1 MSTTVSPINPDKF
14 VIPQTV
20 APGSPSQTAFQ
31 MSIARNEH
39 QNALV
44 QVSKG
49 KVVGGGLKN
58 KKHKKSKKYRK
69 SSMKKR
75 FSKKFRKSIMR
86 RKQSKV
92 RKLSFRN
99 KNKKALYGGATISPS
114 TLTISPSTLTIPSF
128 SQTSV
133 GGTSIINQLAR
144 NHAQTLAY
152 SEFDDQVGKK
162 AT

>member
-14 VIPQTV
+14 VIPHTV
-20 APGSPSQTAFQ
+20 APGSPSQTALQ
-31 MSIARNEH
+31 MYTARNQY

-49 KVVGGGLKN
+49 KMGGGLKN

-86 RKQSKV
+86 R
-92 RKLSFRN
+92 RKSSFRN
-99 KNKKALYGGATISPS
+99 KNKKALHGGASISPS
-114 TLTISPSTLTIPSF
+114 TLPIPSF
-128 SQTSV
+128 PQASF
-133 GGTSIINQLAR
+133 GGTSIINQLAS

-162 AT
+162 AI

>member
-1 MSTTVSPINPDKF
+1 MSTTVSPINPDRF
-14 VIPQTV
+14 VIPHTV
-20 APGSPSQTAFQ
+20 APGSPSQTALQ
-31 MSIARNEH
+31 MGVARNDY

-49 KVVGGGLKN
+49 KMGGGLKN

-99 KNKKALYGGATISPS
+99 KNKKALHGGAE
-114 TLTISPSTLTIPSF
+114 STLTIPSF
-128 SQTSV
+128 PQTSV
-133 GGTSIINQLAR
+133 GGTSIINQLAS
-144 NHAQTLAY
+144 NHSQTLAY
-152 SEFDDQVGKK
+152 SQYDNRVGK

>member
-1 MSTTVSPINPDKF
+1 MSTTINPDKF

-20 APGSPSQTAFQ
+20 APGSPSQTALQ
-31 MSIARNEH
+31 MSVARNDY

-49 KVVGGGLKN
+49 KVGGMGKN

-99 KNKKALYGGATISPS
+99 KNKKALHGGATINPGV
-114 TLTISPSTLTIPSF
+114 LTIPSF
-128 SQTSV
+128 SQTSSE
-133 GGTSIINQLAR
+133 GTNIINQLAI
-144 NHAQTLAY
+144 NHAKTLAY

>member
-1 MSTTVSPINPDKF
+1 MSTTINPDKL

-20 APGSPSQTAFQ
+20 APGSPSQTALQ
-31 MSIARNEH
+31 MSIARNDY

-49 KVVGGGLKN
+49 KVGGMGKN

-99 KNKKALYGGATISPS
+99 KNKKALRGGAE
-114 TLTISPSTLTIPSF
+114 STLTIPSF
-128 SQTSV
+128 SQTSSE
-133 GGTSIINQLAR
+133 GTNIINQLAS

>member
-1 MSTTVSPINPDKF
+1 MSTTVSPINPDRF
-14 VIPQTV
+14 VIPHTV
-20 APGSPSQTAFQ
+20 APGPPSQIALQ
-31 MSIARNEH
+31 MGAARNDY

-49 KVVGGGLKN
+49 KVGGGLKN

-75 FSKKFRKSIMR
+75 FSKKFRNSIMR

-99 KNKKALYGGATISPS
+99 KNKKALHGGA
-114 TLTISPSTLTIPSF
+114 TISPSTLTIPSF

>member
-1 MSTTVSPINPDKF
+1 MSTTGSPINPEKF
-14 VIPQTV
+14 VLPYTV
-20 APGSPSQTAFQ
+20 APGSPSQTAHQ
-31 MSIARNEH
+31 MGIARNEH

-44 QVSKG
+44 QVGKG
-49 KVVGGGLKN
+49 KVGGGLKI

-86 RKQSKV
+86 R
-92 RKLSFRN
+92 RKSSFRN

-114 TLTISPSTLTIPSF
+114 TLTIPSF
-128 SQTSV
+128 PQTSV
-133 GGTSIINQLAR
+133 GGTSIINQLAS
-144 NHAQTLAY
+144 NHSQTLAY
-152 SEFDDQVGKK
+152 SQYDNRVGK

>member
-1 MSTTVSPINPDKF
+1 MSTTVLPINPDKF
-14 VIPQTV
+14 VIPHTV
-20 APGSPSQTAFQ
+20 APGSPSQIALQ
-31 MSIARNEH
+31 MGIARNEH

-44 QVSKG
+44 QVGKG
-49 KVVGGGLKN
+49 KVGGGLKN

-86 RKQSKV
+86 QKQSKV

-99 KNKKALYGGATISPS
+99 KNKKALHGGANQN
-114 TLTISPSTLTIPSF
+114 TLTIPSF
-128 SQTSV
+128 SQTSP
-133 GGTSIINQLAR
+133 GGTSIINKLAS

-152 SEFDDQVGKK
+152 SQYDSQVGK
-162 AT
+162 AS